1 MAMTTP
7 LNFQQII
14 MTLQQYWA
22 EQGCLIWQPYSE
34 KVGAGTAN
42 PATTLRALGPE
53 PWNVGY
59 VEPSFRPDD
68 GRYGDNPNRMQM
80 HIQFQV
86 ILKPDPGDPQQLY
99 LNSLYALGIKR
110 EEHDIRFVEDNWES
124 PPLGAWGLGWEV
136 WLDGLEIT
144 QYTYFQQFGGFD
156 LDPVAVELTYGLE
169 RIAIYLQ
176 GVDSVWDIDWDGRH
190 TYGDILLHQ
199 EIEHCT
205 YDFEVADV
213 DRLMQMY
220 DLFEQ
225 EAKACLAHGLV
236 IPAHDYVLRC
246 SHTFNLLDSR
256 GAVGVTERA
265 SYFARMRDL
274 SRQVAAAFLEQRQGA
289 GYPFLKFQEESGGQ
303 GIRESGNQGIREST
317 SSQSPISPGL
327 PASPSWPGQGAG
339 NLQSPTAF
347 VLEVGTE
354 ELPAQDLTGAVA
366 QLTATVPALLDDLRL
381 DHGSVRVSGTPR
393 RLAVYIEDLAPRQRD
408 EEQAVKGPPAHAAFD
423 AEGQPTKAALG
434 FARSQ
439 GVDKVDLQVRDV
451 SGGKYVFAIRRVE
464 GRPAAEVLAEA
475 LPGLIAGINFSKSM
489 RWLPPHRPRG
499 EGLGITFSRPIR
511 WLVCLLGDQV
521 IPFEYAGLSSERVS
535 RGSRPAGSPRV
546 EISAAADYLPAMA
559 AQGILVDVDE
569 RRDAIREHIQRLA
582 AEVGGTVPDDP
593 ALLEEV
599 TNLVEHPTALRG
611 SFDPSY
617 LSLPEPV
624 LVTVMKKHQ
633 RYFPVVR
640 SSGNQGIRGSGNQD
654 SGKQVISPPDSLIP
668 DSPSPDSLMPY
679 FIAVRNGG
687 TEHLDVVRRGNEG
700 VLRARY
706 ADADYFFKVDTEK
719 PLEGFLPRL
728 DTLLFQEQLGSM
740 LDKTRRLEQLVS
752 TIGEALGISEGELG
766 TARRAAHLCKADL
779 ATQMVI
785 ELTSLQGV
793 MGREYARHSG
803 ESEAVATAIYEHYLP
818 RFAGDQLP
826 TTRPG
831 LVVGLANRLDSL
843 AGLFAV
849 GLAPSGS
856 ADPYGL
862 RRDALGLVTVLIETG
877 TDYSVASGLGVA
889 AQLLPQ
895 QVEISQESL
904 TASLDFVKRRLE
916 GVLRDRGLRH
926 DVVQAALAERGD
938 NPYRCLEAA
947 RALQGWV
954 EREDWELTLIAYARC
969 KRIVRPI
976 LDEVRAY
983 QVDPDAFVEQASR
996 NLWTVYRQATQ
1007 HLGPGRDVD
1016 TVVTALQKL
1025 TDPINVFFDKVLVMA
1040 EDEVLRR
1047 NRLALV
1053 YAIAAIPDGVVDLSQ
1068 VMGF

>member
-1 MAMTTP
+1 MTKP

-22 EQGCLIWQPYSE
+22 EQGCLIWQPYNE

-190 TYGDILLHQ
+190 TYGDILLRQ
-199 EIEHCT
+199 EVEHCT
-205 YDFEVADV
+205 YDFEVAGV
-213 DRLMQMY
+213 ERLMRMY

-246 SHTFNLLDSR
+246 SHTFNLLDAR
-256 GAVGVTERA
+256 GAIGVTERA

-274 SRQVAAAFLEQRQGA
+274 SRQVAAAFLEQREGA
-289 GYPFLKFQEESGGQ
+289 GYPFLKFQEESGNQGIRESGNTCPTAGAGQ
-303 GIRESGNQGIREST
+303 GVRESGNQGIRESGSQGVCEST
-317 SSQSPISPGL
+317 SPQSPIS
-327 PASPSWPGQGAG
+327 S
-339 NLQSPTAF
+339 LQSPTAF
-347 VLEVGTE
+347 VLEIGTE
-354 ELPAQDLTGAVA
+354 ELPAQDLTGAIE
-366 QLTATVPALLDDLRL
+366 QLTAAVPALLDGLRL
-381 DHGSVRVSGTPR
+381 DHGLVQVAGTPR
-393 RLAVYIEDLAPRQRD
+393 RLVVYVESMAPRQRD
-408 EEQAVKGPPAHAAFD
+408 EEQAVKGPPAQAAFD
-423 AEGQPTKAALG
+423 VEGKPTKAALG

-439 GVDKVDLQVRDV
+439 GVDKAHLQVRDV

-464 GRPAAEVLAEA
+464 GRPTAEVLAEA
-475 LPGLIAGINFSKSM
+475 LPGLIAGINFGKSM
-489 RWLPPHRPRG
+489 RWLPPNRLRG

-521 IPFEYAGLSSERVS
+521 IPFEYAGLTCGRVS
-535 RGSRPAGSPRV
+535 QGSRPAGSPRV
-546 EISAAADYLPAMA
+546 EIKEAFDYLPTMA
-559 AQGILVDVDE
+559 AQDILVNVDE
-569 RRDAIREHIQRLA
+569 RRNAIREQIQRLA

-624 LVTVMKKHQ
+624 LVTVMEKHQ
-633 RYFPVVR
+633 RYFPV
-640 SSGNQGIRGSGNQD
+640 IRDERLPALAGRPGQA
-654 SGKQVISPPDSLIP
+654 ISNL
-668 DSPSPDSLMPY
+668 LPY

-687 TEHLDVVRRGNEG
+687 VEHLDVVRRGNEG

-706 ADADYFFKVDTEK
+706 ADADYFFKGDTEK

-752 TIGEALGISEGELG
+752 AVGEELG
-766 TARRAAHLCKADL
+766 LSEDELQTARRAAHLCKADL

-803 ESEAVATAIYEHYLP
+803 ESQAVATAIYEHYLP

-849 GLAPSGS
+849 GLVPSGS

-862 RRDALGLVTVLIETG
+862 RRDALGLVTALIETG
-877 TDYSVASGLGVA
+877 TDYSVASGLHAA
-889 AQLLPQ
+889 AQLLPK
-895 QVEISQESL
+895 QVEVSQESL

-947 RALQGWV
+947 QALQGWV
-954 EREDWELTLIAYARC
+954 EREDWEPTLIAYARC

-976 LDEVRAY
+976 LDEVRGY
-983 QVDPDAFVEQASR
+983 KVDPDAFVEQASR
-996 NLWTVYRQATQ
+996 DLWAAYRLATQ
-1007 HLGPGRDVD
+1007 LLGSDRDVD
-1016 TVVTALQKL
+1016 AVVSALQKL

>member
-1 MAMTTP
+1 MTKP

-14 MTLQQYWA
+14 MTLEQYWA

-53 PWNVGY
+53 PWNVAY

-80 HIQFQV
+80 FLQYQV

-169 RIAIYLQ
+169 RIAMYLQ

-190 TYGDILLHQ
+190 TYGDILLRQ
-199 EIEHCT
+199 EVEHCT

-213 DRLMQMY
+213 ERLMHMY

-274 SRQVAAAFLEQRQGA
+274 SRQVAAAFLEQREGA
-289 GYPFLKFQEESGGQ
+289 GYPFLEFQEESGNQ
-303 GIRESGNQGIREST
+303 GIRESGNQGIGESGGQGVRGLT
-317 SSQSPISPGL
+317 SPQSPLSTL
-327 PASPSWPGQGAG
+327 H
-339 NLQSPTAF
+339 SPTAF
-347 VLEVGTE
+347 VLEIGTE
-354 ELPAQDLTGAVA
+354 ELPAQDLTGAIE
-366 QLTATVPALLDDLRL
+366 QLTATVPALLNDLRL

-393 RLAVYIEDLAPRQRD
+393 RLVVYIEDLAPRQRD

-439 GVDKVDLQVRDV
+439 GVDKLDLQVRDV

-464 GRPAAEVLAEA
+464 GRPAVEVLAEA
-475 LPGLIAGINFSKSM
+475 LPSLIAGINFGRSM

-499 EGLGITFSRPIR
+499 EGLGIAFSRPIR

-521 IPFEYAGLSSERVS
+521 IPFEYAGLSSGRVS
-535 RGSRPAGSPRV
+535 RGSRPTGSPRV
-546 EISAAADYLPAMA
+546 EISGAADYLPAMA
-559 AQGILVDVDE
+559 AQDILVDVDE
-569 RRDAIREHIQRLA
+569 RRDAIREQIQRLA

-599 TNLVEHPTALRG
+599 SNLVEHPTALRG

-633 RYFPVVR
+633 RYFPV
-640 SSGNQGIRGSGNQD
+640 IRDWRLEIGD
-654 SGKQVISPPDSLIP
+654 SNLQSPISNL
-668 DSPSPDSLMPY
+668 LPY

-687 TEHLDVVRRGNEG
+687 VEHLDVVRRGNEG

-752 TIGEALGISEGELG
+752 TIGEALEISEDELG

-803 ESEAVATAIYEHYLP
+803 ESEAVAIAIYEHYLP

-843 AGLFAV
+843 AGLFAA

-877 TDYSVASGLGVA
+877 TDYSVASGLGAA
-889 AQLLPQ
+889 AQLLAR
-895 QVEISQESL
+895 QVEINEESL

-947 RALQGWV
+947 RALQVWV
-954 EREDWELTLIAYARC
+954 EREDWGPTLIAYARC

-996 NLWTVYRQATQ
+996 DLWAAYQQATR
-1007 HLGPGRDVD
+1007 HLGPDRDVNA
-1016 TVVTALQKL
+1016 VVTALQKL